1 MMTQLR
7 AFLLEYSEKP
17 IAVICL
23 VMTLIFA
30 GCAILAPLISPMNPY
45 DLRSFNISDARLPP
59 GSAQMEDA
67 QILTLPLT
75 AETGEGNAEQGLA
88 DGSRFAATIAPD
100 ADGRLLLQI
109 TPPEGIEVSSIRI
122 LSLPR
127 DASVEGARRH
137 PIRSEWTLADPA
149 APVIIETG
157 PQIPA
162 VLNMTIEIEATS
174 PATGTTF
181 ALGTD
186 GYGRDMLSAIIYGVR
201 ISFIVGAAGAIGSM
215 LVGST
220 LGLVA
225 AWFGGR
231 VDSVIMRVADFQLSI
246 PSLMVG
252 LLVLTI
258 LGTGVDKILIAIILI
273 QWTLFA
279 RTTRSVALAELRS
292 DYVDAARG
300 LRLSAIRI
308 NLRHILP
315 NCLPP
320 LLVILTINIAS
331 AITLEASLSFLGVGL
346 PLTQPSLG
354 MLIANGYEY
363 MFSNLYWIAIY
374 PGIVLM
380 LMVVSINVVGDRLR
394 DMFNPQLKK

>member
-1 MMTQLR
+1 MTG
-7 AFLLEYSEKP
+7 FLKEFAESRM
-17 IAVICL
+17 AAACL
-23 VMTLIFA
+23 ALSLLFA
-30 GCAILAPLISPMNPY
+30 ACALFAPLIAPMNPY
-45 DLRSFNISDARLPP
+45 DLRAFSLDDARLPP
-59 GSAQMEDA
+59 GSRQVEKGGLFRA
-67 QILTLPLT
+67 TLSAREGT
-75 AETGEGNAEQGLA
+75 AEESEG
-88 DGSRFAATIAPD
+88 AATFRLVEEAP
-100 ADGRLLLQI
+100 GRLLL
-109 TPPEGIEVSSIRI
+109 TVETEGTLGALRI
-122 LSLPR
+122 LGLPR

-137 PIRSEWTLADPA
+137 PIRSEWTLADPTAPA
-149 APVIIETG
+149 AIETG
-157 PQIPA
+157 AMTPA
-162 VLNMTIEIEATS
+162 VLNLTVEAEL
-174 PATGTTF
+174 PATATDTRF

-186 GYGRDMLSAIIYGVR
+186 SYGRDMLSAIIYGIR
-201 ISFIVGAAGAIGSM
+201 ISFIVGAIGAVGSM
-215 LVGST
+215 AVGSA
-220 LGLVA
+220 LGLAA

-231 VDSVIMRVADFQLSI
+231 VDAAIMRLADFQLSI

-252 LLVLTI
+252 LLTLTI
-258 LGTGVDKILIAIILI
+258 LGKGVDKILIAIILI
-273 QWTLFA
+273 QWTVFA

-300 LRLSAIRI
+300 LRLSAVRI

-363 MFSNLYWIAIY
+363 MFSNLYWIAIF
-374 PGIVLM
+374 PGIALM

-394 DMFNPQLKK
+394 DMFNPQLKR